1 MIYKVT
7 VDQTFSD
14 IYRTIFEVEANS
26 EKEALE
32 NYWDGYIIDS
42 ERIDSCYDDREP
54 DKIINVELL
63 KEVDNES

>member
-14 IYRTIFEVEANS
+14 IYRVIFEVEANS
-26 EKEALE
+26 EEEALE
-32 NYWDGYIIDS
+32 NYWDGDIVDS
-42 ERIDSCYDDREP
+42 ERIDSLYDERET

>member
-14 IYRTIFEVEANS
+14 IYRIIFEVEANS
-26 EKEALE
+26 EEEALE
-32 NYWDGYIIDS
+32 NYWDGDIVDS
-42 ERIDSCYDDREP
+42 ERIDSLYDERET

>member
-14 IYRTIFEVEANS
+14 TYRTIFEVEANS
-26 EKEALE
+26 EEEALE
-32 NYWDGYIIDS
+32 NYYDGDIIDS
-42 ERIDSCYDDREP
+42 ECIDSSYDDRET
-54 DKIINVELL
+54 DRIINIEL

>member
-14 IYRTIFEVEANS
+14 IYRIIFEVEANS
-26 EKEALE
+26 EEEALE

-42 ERIDSCYDDREP
+42 ERIDSIYDDRET

>member
-14 IYRTIFEVEANS
+14 IYRIIFEVEANS
-26 EKEALE
+26 EEEALE
-32 NYWDGYIIDS
+32 NYWDGDIVDS
-42 ERIDSCYDDREP
+42 ERIDSLYDDRET

>member
-42 ERIDSCYDDREP
+42 ERIYSCYDDREP

>member
-14 IYRTIFEVEANS
+14 IYRIIFEVEANS
-26 EKEALE
+26 EEEALE

-42 ERIDSCYDDREP
+42 ERIDSCYDDRET

>member
-14 IYRTIFEVEANS
+14 IYRVIFEVEANS
-26 EKEALE
+26 EEEALE

-42 ERIDSCYDDREP
+42 ERIDSIYDDRET